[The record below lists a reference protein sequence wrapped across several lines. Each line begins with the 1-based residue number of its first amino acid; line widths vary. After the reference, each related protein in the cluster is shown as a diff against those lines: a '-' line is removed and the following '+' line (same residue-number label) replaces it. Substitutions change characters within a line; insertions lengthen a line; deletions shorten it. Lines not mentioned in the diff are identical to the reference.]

1 MELSPNDWISV
12 FQLGMALF
20 ALVGGLILFV
30 GLILIGLYQPTI
42 PKEEEILIGLYQPT
56 LPEEEE
62 EDDQPLR

>member
-1 MELSPNDWISV
+1 MEFSPNHWIGV

-42 PKEEEILIGLYQPT
+42 PKEEFLIGLNQPT

-62 EDDQPLR
+62 EDDQSLR

>member
-1 MELSPNDWISV
+1 MELSPNDWIGV

-42 PKEEEILIGLYQPT
+42 PKEEFLIGLNQPT

-62 EDDQPLR
+62 EDDQSLR